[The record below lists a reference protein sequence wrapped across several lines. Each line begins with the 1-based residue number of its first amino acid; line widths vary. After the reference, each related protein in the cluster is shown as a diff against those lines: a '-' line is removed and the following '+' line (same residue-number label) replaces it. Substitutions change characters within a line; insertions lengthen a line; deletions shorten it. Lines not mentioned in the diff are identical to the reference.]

1 MPAVGHKRRN
11 PFTSALIAYSSLG
24 FARLMGCLPLAWARC
39 AARGLA
45 RIAYYAVPRIRR
57 VGLSNL
63 SLAYGDTLTSAERTK
78 ILKRAVENVAVVAA
92 EFPRIASLK
101 GPFLEAQVTVKG
113 LENLP
118 RESGAIIIGAHL
130 GNWEWMAA
138 VLVQKGFEV
147 AEVVRPLDDPRMDRY
162 IDTVRCS
169 SGVRTIPKDNAGREI
184 LNLLGEN
191 CLVGILIDQSPRDSA
206 VPARFFG
213 RDCWATA
220 GAAALA
226 LRARVPLI
234 PVSMTRRPKSEGNGY
249 TLELY
254 PAVPIDPNVK
264 GREGLIKNTQKCQ
277 DAIEQIIRA
286 CPEQWLWLHR
296 RWKPR
301 PRLEEEWR
309 RYLQQQETDL
319 DGMRQE

>member
-11 PFTSALIAYSSLG
+11 PLSSALIAYSSLG

-39 AARGLA
+39 SARGLA

-63 SLAYGDTLTSAERTK
+63 SLAYGDALTRAERTR

-92 EFPRIASLK
+92 EFPRITSLK
-101 GPFLEAQVTVKG
+101 GPFLDAHVTVKG
-113 LENLP
+113 LDSLP
-118 RESGAIIIGAHL
+118 CEGGAIIIGAHL
-130 GNWEWMAA
+130 GNWEWMAT
-138 VLVQKGFEV
+138 VLAQKGFKV
-147 AEVVRPLDDPRMDRY
+147 AEVVRPLDDPRMNRY
-162 IDTVRCS
+162 IDAVRCS
-169 SGVRTIPKDNAGREI
+169 GGVRTIPKDNAGQEI
-184 LNLLGEN
+184 LSLLGEN
-191 CLVGILIDQSPRDSA
+191 YLVGILIDQSPRDSA

-234 PVSMTRRPKSEGNGY
+234 PVSMTRRPKSEGGGY

-254 PAVPIDPNVK
+254 PAVSIDLNAK
-264 GREGLIKNTQKCQ
+264 GREGLIKNTQRCQ
-277 DAIEQIIRA
+277 DAIERVVRA

-309 RYLQQQETDL
+309 RYLERRHTETEEA
-319 DGMRQE
+319 RQE